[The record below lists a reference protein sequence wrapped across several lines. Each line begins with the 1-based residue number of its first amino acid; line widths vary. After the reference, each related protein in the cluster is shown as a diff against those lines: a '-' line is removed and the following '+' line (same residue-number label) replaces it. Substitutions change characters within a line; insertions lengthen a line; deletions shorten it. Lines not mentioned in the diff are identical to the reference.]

1 MASVHGVALV
11 PLAPMI
17 AMVEAIIIP
26 HNQPRPVGRDS
37 PEIFIWHSLRFC
49 NVGVGLDQA
58 DLAPWSASV
67 RAAPTEAQSGL
78 QIVGALAVGS
88 ASTSASVKSFMV
100 AIV

>member
-1 MASVHGVALV
+1 VALV

-26 HNQPRPVGRDS
+26 HNQTRPVGRDS
-37 PEIFIWHSLRFC
+37 PEIFIWQFPSILQS
-49 NVGVGLDQA
+49 GVGLDQA

-67 RAAPTEAQSGL
+67 RAAPAEAQSGL

-88 ASTSASVKSFMV
+88 ASTSASAKSFMV